1 MQTSEDTSVYDK
13 VVNAIFDE
21 EMIGIKNHHQNVGRL
36 RMFQHDTSSI
46 QFADLDTELRDYV
59 AEVSR
64 EVFKQHCARHL
75 EIVPMRLL
83 DDCPKFY
90 RFFSWLNP
98 CFYFLVKRYRW
109 LILFGFYYKEYCQTS
124 D

>member
-21 EMIGIKNHHQNVGRL
+21 DMLGMKNHHMNAGRL
-36 RMFQHDTSSI
+36 RMVQHDTSI

-75 EIVPMRLL
+75 EIVSMRLL
-83 DDCPKFY
+83 DDCPQFY
-90 RFFSWLNP
+90 RFLSW
-98 CFYFLVKRYRW
+98 
-109 LILFGFYYKEYCQTS
+109 
-124 D
+124 